1 MKKKQKKQQQR
12 EEEASGRTK
21 EPAGQEQNRIG

>member
-1 MKKKQKKQQQR
+1 MKKQQRQEEK